1 MERKNY
7 MKCSAETFKDLM
19 CKVNRI
25 APDAIVQFES
35 RVFHGTREEA
45 EFDNHEFKNI
55 NKITIEFADNTFST
69 RDEITIHLG

>member
-1 MERKNY
+1 

-25 APDAIVQFES
+25 APNAAVLFES

-55 NKITIEFADNTFST
+55 NKITIEFADNTYSD

>member
-19 CKVNRI
+19 CKLNRI
-25 APDAIVQFES
+25 APDARVQFES
-35 RVFHGTREEA
+35 RVFHGAREEA

-55 NKITIEFADNTFST
+55 SKITIEFAGDTFPD